1 MDSNANEVSGLS
13 LSKIFDYSS
22 ASDNASYQWNL
33 SIPITIIVLLFLGV
47 YMAAVKPR
55 QGRLSVILPGMLL
68 YISYLSLLILG
79 RESITDNN
87 ESNLGLW
94 WVHAIFA
101 IFTLLYIFKDKINFI
116 NSFISRIR
124 DSKFSKYFI
133 GSITF
138 ILLIWLV
145 A

>member
-1 MDSNANEVSGLS
+1 
-13 LSKIFDYSS
+13 
-22 ASDNASYQWNL
+22 
-33 SIPITIIVLLFLGV
+33 
-47 YMAAVKPR
+47 MAAVKPR

-79 RESITDNN
+79 RESITDTN

-101 IFTLLYIFKDKINFI
+101 MFTLVYIFKDKIYFVNT
-116 NSFISRIR
+116 FISGIR
-124 DSKFSKYFI
+124 DSKLSKYFI
-133 GSITF
+133 GSIIF